1 MQIIFYN
8 YGGKSNTI
16 VKILPQPTATYEGT
30 LRQGVSLLSPSMF
43 IEEHSFD
50 KLRFVNYA
58 YIQEF
63 DRYYFVT
70 NISVATEGLIQID
83 RKEDVLM
90 TYQGIVQQSH
100 GIVARTSSPKLY
112 NEWYPDNRRPASGEY
127 RKLLYGLG
135 GNTHD
140 AIGSFIT
147 NNKGNDR
154 FLYPSSRDPNAVK
167 YYVVY
172 TYSKQLTQLTGTT
185 IPQDLKDVLYR
196 YTSGQKNDE
205 ISTTEGMGSGAMTVI
220 ACNFSA
226 VMAIM
231 RWANTNKE
239 SSAIVSVYY
248 IPFELPHDA
257 GALPSI
263 TVGSGDDKSV
273 ISFDNAKEE
282 YAYSVTN
289 SAVRKLFDITIQKDR
304 FVDTHYLYAKW
315 KMQKDKMRIW
325 LPFSGWYDLNLLD
338 LQITKRDVRIQCF
351 YLINPFK
358 GTATV
363 YVTDYT
369 NKRILYTSDV
379 TISVTV
385 PMVSSNEQANQDAL
399 NKSIT
404 TSVIK
409 GFVSLASLIALIAIP
424 GISAPRM
431 ALGGASA
438 VGNIYS
444 SVASPIL
451 TANTLHDQEQV
462 SNYTANTYNY
472 RYLDPV
478 LEYTIYDLAFPDTGD
493 EMGLYI
499 NNNGLPSNRDI
510 TINSLYQTDT
520 GETSKTYYFQM
531 SYVVIPMTYGTKTI
545 NTDEL
550 ETLKNLLRKG
560 VYTQDVQA

>member
-90 TYQGIVQQSH
+90 TYQGIIKSSS
-100 GIVARTSSPKLY
+100 GIIARTSCPKLY
-112 NEWYPDNRRPASGEY
+112 NKEYPDNMRPASGKYYKNLY
-127 RKLLYGLG
+127 RLG
-135 GNTHD
+135 GNTD
-140 AIGSFIT
+140 FPTFGFLT

-154 FLYPSSRDPNAVK
+154 FLYPSSRDPEAVK

-185 IPQDLKDVLYR
+185 IPQDLKDVLYK
-196 YTSGQKNDE
+196 YTSGQKNDV

-220 ACNFSA
+220 ACNFYA

-231 RWANTNKE
+231 RWANSNKE

-273 ISFDNAKEE
+273 ISFDEGKSEH
-282 YAYSVTN
+282 AYSVTD
-289 SAVRKLFDITIQKDR
+289 SAVRKLFDITIDQKLL
-304 FVDTHYLYAKW
+304 TNHYLYSKW
-315 KMQKDKMRIW
+315 KMQKDKRRIW
-325 LPFSGWYDLNLLD
+325 LPFSGWYDLNLMD
-338 LQITKRDVRIQCF
+338 LNLEGGSKRIQCF

-363 YVTDYT
+363 YVTNYT

-409 GFVSLASLIALIAIP
+409 GFTSLASLIALIAIP

-472 RYLDPV
+472 MYLDPI
-478 LEYTIYDLAFPDTGD
+478 LEYTEYNLAFDD
-493 EMGLYI
+493 NSLNRELYI
-499 NNNGLPSNRDI
+499 KNNGLPSNI
-510 TINSLYQTDT
+510 NTTIDTLYSFSE
-520 GETSKTYYFQM
+520 GETIQTYYFQM
-531 SYVVIPMTYGTKTI
+531 TYVSIFMKDSTKTI

-550 ETLKNLLRKG
+550 DTLKNLLRKG

>member
-16 VKILPQPTATYEGT
+16 VKILPHPTATYEGT
-30 LRQGVSLLSPSMF
+30 LRQGVSLLSPSRF

-70 NISVATEGLIQID
+70 NISVATEGIIQID

-100 GIVARTSSPKLY
+100 GIVARSSSPKLY
-112 NEWYPDNRRPASGEY
+112 NEWYPDNLRPVSGKY
-127 RKLLYGLG
+127 SKLLYGLG

-172 TYSKQLTQLTGTT
+172 TYSKQLTQLTGTK
-185 IPQDLKDVLYR
+185 IPQDLKDVLYK

-257 GALPSI
+257 GSVPSI

-273 ISFDNAKEE
+273 ISFDTSKEE
-282 YAYSVTN
+282 YAYSVTD
-289 SAVRKLFDITIQKDR
+289 SAVRKLFDITIQKSR

-315 KMQKDKMRIW
+315 KMQKDKRRIW
-325 LPFSGWYDLNLLD
+325 LPFSGWYELNLLD
-338 LQITKRDVRIQCF
+338 LHLTQRDTRIQCF

-409 GFVSLASLIALIAIP
+409 GFTSLASLIALISIP

-493 EMGLYI
+493 ERELYI

-510 TINSLYQTDT
+510 TINILYQTDT
-520 GETSKTYYFQM
+520 GETAETYYFQM

>member
-30 LRQGVSLLSPSMF
+30 LRQGVSLLSPSRF

-90 TYQGIVQQSH
+90 TYQGIIKSSS
-100 GIVARTSSPKLY
+100 GIIARTSCPKLY
-112 NEWYPDNRRPASGEY
+112 NKEYPDNLRPASGKYYKNIY
-127 RKLLYGLG
+127 RLG
-135 GNTHD
+135 GNTD
-140 AIGSFIT
+140 FPTFGFLT
-147 NNKGNDR
+147 NNKGNDM
-154 FLYPSSRDPNAVK
+154 FLYPSSRDPEAVK

-172 TYSKQLTQLTGTT
+172 TYSHQLTQLTGTT

-196 YTSGQKNDE
+196 YTSGQKNDV

-231 RWANTNKE
+231 RWANANKE

-248 IPFELPHDA
+248 IPFELPHDS

-273 ISFDNAKEE
+273 ISFDEGKNEH
-282 YAYSVTN
+282 AYSVTN
-289 SAVRKLFDITIQKDR
+289 SAVRKLFDITIDKKLL
-304 FVDTHYLYAKW
+304 TNHYLYSKW
-315 KMQKDKMRIW
+315 KRQKDKRRIW
-325 LPFSGWYDLNLLD
+325 LPFSGWYDLNLMD
-338 LQITKRDVRIQCF
+338 LNLEGGSKRIQCF

-363 YVTDYT
+363 YVTNYT

-409 GFVSLASLIALIAIP
+409 GFTSLASLIALIAIP
-424 GISAPRM
+424 GISAPMM

-472 RYLDPV
+472 MYLDPI
-478 LEYTIYDLAFPDTGD
+478 LEYTEYNLAFEDNSLNR
-493 EMGLYI
+493 ELYI
-499 NNNGLPSNRDI
+499 KNNGLPSNI
-510 TINSLYQTDT
+510 NTTIDTLYSFSD
-520 GETSKTYYFQM
+520 GETIQTYYFQM
-531 SYVVIPMTYGTKTI
+531 TYVSIFMKDGTKTI

-550 ETLKNLLRKG
+550 ETLKNLLMKG

>member
-30 LRQGVSLLSPSMF
+30 LRQGVSLLSPSRF

-70 NISVATEGLIQID
+70 NISVATEGLIKIA
-83 RKEDVLM
+83 RKEDVLI
-90 TYQGIVQQSH
+90 TYQGIIKSSS
-100 GIVARTSSPKLY
+100 GIIARTSCPKLY
-112 NEWYPDNRRPASGEY
+112 NKEYPDNLRPASGKYYKNIY
-127 RKLLYGLG
+127 RLG
-135 GNTHD
+135 GNTD
-140 AIGSFIT
+140 FPTFGFLT
-147 NNKGNDR
+147 NNKGNDM

-172 TYSKQLTQLTGTT
+172 TYSKQLTQLTGTK
-185 IPQDLKDVLYR
+185 IPQDLKDVLYK
-196 YTSGQKNDE
+196 YTSGQKNDV

-226 VMAIM
+226 VMAIR

-273 ISFDNAKEE
+273 ISFDEGKNEH
-282 YAYSVTN
+282 AYSVTN
-289 SAVRKLFDITIQKDR
+289 SAVRKLFDITIDQKLL
-304 FVDTHYLYAKW
+304 TNHYLYAKW
-315 KMQKDKMRIW
+315 KMLKDKRRIW
-325 LPFSGWYDLNLLD
+325 IPFSGWYDLNLMD
-338 LQITKRDVRIQCF
+338 LNLEGGSKRIQCF

-369 NKRILYTSDV
+369 RKRILYTSDV

-409 GFVSLASLIALIAIP
+409 GFTSLATLIALIAIP
-424 GISAPRM
+424 GFSAPRM

-451 TANTLHDQEQV
+451 TANTLHNQEQV

-472 RYLDPV
+472 MYLDPI
-478 LEYTIYDLAFPDTGD
+478 LEYTEYNLAFDD
-493 EMGLYI
+493 NSLNRELYI
-499 NNNGLPSNRDI
+499 KNNGLPSNI
-510 TINSLYQTDT
+510 NTTIDTLYSFSE
-520 GETSKTYYFQM
+520 GEAIQTYYFQM
-531 SYVVIPMTYGTKTI
+531 TYVSIFMKEGTKTI

>member
-58 YIQEF
+58 YIPEF
-63 DRYYFVT
+63 DRYYFIT
-70 NISVATEGLIQID
+70 NISVAYEGLIQID

-90 TYQGIVQQSH
+90 TYQGIIKSSS
-100 GIVARTSSPKLY
+100 GIIARTSCPKLY
-112 NEWYPDNRRPASGEY
+112 NKEYPDNLRPASGKYYKNLY
-127 RKLLYGLG
+127 RLG
-135 GNTHD
+135 GNSD
-140 AIGSFIT
+140 FSSIGFLT
-147 NNKGNDR
+147 NNKDNDN
-154 FLYPSSRDPNAVK
+154 FLYPSSRDPDAVK

-172 TYSKQLTQLTGTT
+172 TYKNQLAQITGTI
-185 IPQDLKDVLYR
+185 IPKDLKDVLYR
-196 YTSGQKNDE
+196 YTSGQTDDI

-226 VMAIM
+226 VMAIR

-248 IPFELPHDA
+248 IPFELPHDK
-257 GALPSI
+257 GAVPSI

-273 ISFDNAKEE
+273 ISFDEKKSE
-282 YAYSVTN
+282 YAYTVTD
-289 SAVRKLFDITIQKDR
+289 SAVRKLFDITIDQKLL
-304 FVDTHYLYAKW
+304 TNHYLYAKW
-315 KMQKDKMRIW
+315 KMLKDKRRIW
-325 LPFSGWYDLNLLD
+325 LPFSGWYDLNLMD
-338 LQITKRDVRIQCF
+338 LNLEGGSKRIQCF

-358 GTATV
+358 GTATI

-369 NKRILYTSDV
+369 RKRIMFTTDV

-409 GFVSLASLIALIAIP
+409 GFTSLATLIALIAIP
-424 GISAPRM
+424 GFSVPRM

-438 VGNIYS
+438 VGGIYS

-451 TANTLHDQEQV
+451 TANTLHNQEQV

-472 RYLDPV
+472 MYLDPI
-478 LEYTIYDLAFPDTGD
+478 LEYTEYNLAFEDNSLNM
-493 EMGLYI
+493 ELYLK
-499 NNNGLPSNRDI
+499 NNGLPSNI
-510 TINSLYQTDT
+510 NTTIDRLYSFSE
-520 GETSKTYYFQM
+520 GETVETYYFQM
-531 SYVVIPMTYGTKTI
+531 SYVVIYMTDGTKNI

-550 ETLKNLLRKG
+550 ETLKNQLRKG